1 MKALWLPQIV
11 FNSGGGSKGGGGG
24 GGSSS
29 KPSPA
34 PKPTVIPR
42 GTTLARGTVL
52 NKRTP
57 SPSTANVTV
66 KKNDTLSQIAKA
78 NNTSVAA
85 IAAANPSIKNVNKI
99 NVGQKLKIP
108 KNTGES
114 TYAGGIGTGSGSG
127 KVTRNKDGSIRVA
140 TGSKTSTT
148 LSPVATGGI
157 EPVETSTPTF
167 SSYTPGQ
174 AANQAA
180 ASPAAKKPA
189 APGAVP
195 QDMKPNI
202 LGYGYYDPTTGAWIP
217 PEIDM
222 KNGGGPGM
230 AGEVFG
236 AKGGLEADR
245 EFGNN
250 DGYLTA
256 DEAKAAAEAGVFK
269 YGVGSLSNASGATP
283 FGSGREP
290 TGIAGAVG
298 NTMYGKLVGYDPKNV
313 KKRFGPGQGMTQ
325 EEVNEFMGGTPQE
338 IADRRAEQSRQAQA
352 ELSRSDNDSGPVAA
366 PESTE
371 VVPSSPSTVQCPEGY
386 VFDAAK
392 NACVIDP
399 FAQPFQQAPAVAGG
413 GASAPA
419 SAALSPYTAS
429 LPTNLSALNPSYVAG
444 QQAVTAGSPI
454 ALSAIQPQVRTLP
467 AGNIQQ
473 NVPGYPPLTPRPSP
487 YPPNAPGLA
496 GLGPVLAQRMFGQ
509 GTIPPN
515 NGGGLFFG

>member
-11 FNSGGGSKGGGGG
+11 FNTGGGGDKGGGGG
-24 GGSSS
+24 NDGGSSS
-29 KPSPA
+29 
-34 PKPTVIPR
+34 
-42 GTTLARGTVL
+42 
-52 NKRTP
+52 
-57 SPSTANVTV
+57 STANVTV
-66 KKNDTLSQIAKA
+66 KKNDTLSQIAAK

-85 IAAANPSIKNVNKI
+85 IAAANPSITNVNKI

-127 KVTRNKDGSIRVA
+127 RVTRNKDGSISVA
-140 TGSKTSTT
+140 TGSKTTS
-148 LSPVATGGI
+148 SPSKDPRG
-157 EPVETSTPTF
+157 ETRVLTKTTPTY

-174 AANQAA
+174 AVNQATGKATTTKNALGQTVKVA
-180 ASPAAKKPA
+180 AD
-189 APGAVP
+189 APKN
-195 QDMKPNI
+195 MKPNL
-202 LGYGYYDPTTGAWIP
+202 LGYGYYDRNTGAWIP

-230 AGEVFG
+230 AGQVFG
-236 AKGGLEADR
+236 AKGGLEADK

-256 DEAKAAAEAGVFK
+256 AEAEAAAEAGVFK
-269 YGVGSLSNASGATP
+269 YGVGSVSNASGATP
-283 FGSGREP
+283 FGSGEKP
-290 TGIAGAVG
+290 TGIAGVLG
-298 NTMYGKLVGYDPKNV
+298 NTMYGKLAGYDPDQV
-313 KKRFGPGQGMTQ
+313 QIRFGPGQSMTQ
-325 EEVNEFMGGTPQE
+325 EEINEFMGGTPQE
-338 IADRRAEQSRQAQA
+338 IADRRAEQSRQAQEA
-352 ELSRSDNDSGPVAA
+352 LSRSDNDDNQPSA

-371 VVPSSPSTVQCPEGY
+371 VVGTPDVQCPEGY
-386 VFDAAK
+386 MFDAAK

-399 FAQPFQQAPAVAGG
+399 FAQPFQPAPAVAGG

-419 SAALSPYTAS
+419 SATLSPYTAS

-454 ALSAIQPQVRTLP
+454 ALSAIQPQMRTLP

-473 NVPGYPPLTPRPSP
+473 SVPGYPPVPQGQPS
-487 YPPNAPGLA
+487 APGLA

-509 GTIPPN
+509 GTTPSN